1 MQSLSE
7 MKKPIPEEKEK
18 CKQDIQILSVL
29 IKKNSEYFHEE
40 FAPTSPL
47 IESAKNVVQT
57 LKKIKQKKEKKEQTP
72 KPRVSESKKKS
83 APQTMES
90 LRQNILESLE
100 ALTSI

>member
-47 IESAKNVVQT
+47 IESAKNVV
-57 LKKIKQKKEKKEQTP
+57 
-72 KPRVSESKKKS
+72 
-83 APQTMES
+83 
-90 LRQNILESLE
+90 
-100 ALTSI
+100 